1 MKCLSCG
8 SSAEKN
14 DDNACTYCGSVIKVD
29 TFKTLLS
36 IVGEVKD
43 AFKFS
48 TSEQTID
55 KLPHEE
61 QNDSYHT
68 HILLLIDRRLWKDVI
83 RISTKASNR
92 FPIDAM
98 FYIYIL
104 ISLICEESL
113 IHKSFDEIQQIKNS
127 IVGDKNRIPPNIKGF
142 FVDAINKLWCEK
154 KKINKFKKIN
164 WKSDKELKSLVK
176 IFDEEVIIEID
187 EHSILIDANS
197 KQIRSIYKSV
207 DDIVNR
213 NNKVLKEKFFSEYE
227 DGIDTVIKFAKKEII
242 NKDYKKNIVD
252 MIVFYKARSEKYKDI
267 IKKMNNNFSKDN
279 IEKQY
284 QNIEELNEKWSKD
297 IPLSFF
303 DSIKKE
309 KKKMVLYEPL
319 LKIIPKK
326 IQNEIDE
333 IKSSMKFV

>member
-127 IVGDKNRIPPNIKGF
+127 IVGPHVSIGENTVIENAVIKNSIIQKSSSVKNMVIK
-142 FVDAINKLWCEK
+142 
-154 KKINKFKKIN
+154 
-164 WKSDKELKSLVK
+164 
-176 IFDEEVIIEID
+176 
-187 EHSILIDANS
+187 NS
-197 KQIRSIYKSV
+197 MIG
-207 DDIVNR
+207 
-213 NNKVLKEKFFSEYE
+213 NKVEIEGSEL
-227 DGIDTVIKFAKKEII
+227 D
-242 NKDYKKNIVD
+242 
-252 MIVFYKARSEKYKDI
+252 
-267 IKKMNNNFSKDN
+267 
-279 IEKQY
+279 
-284 QNIEELNEKWSKD
+284 
-297 IPLSFF
+297 LSIGDFTQQ
-303 DSIKKE
+303 K
-309 KKKMVLYEPL
+309 L
-319 LKIIPKK
+319 
-326 IQNEIDE
+326 
-333 IKSSMKFV
+333 

>member
-14 DDNACTYCGSVIKVD
+14 DDNTCTYCGSVIKVD

-36 IVGEVKD
+36 VVTEVKD

-55 KLPHEE
+55 KLPEEE
-61 QNDSYHT
+61 QNNAYHT

-92 FPIDAM
+92 FPVDAM
-98 FYIYIL
+98 FHIYIL
-104 ISLICEESL
+104 ISLICDESL
-113 IHKSFDEIQQIKNS
+113 IHKSFDEIKKIKNS
-127 IVGDKNRIPPNIKGF
+127 ILGDTNRIPPNIKGF
-142 FVDAINKLWCEK
+142 FIDAINNLWCEK
-154 KKINKFKKIN
+154 KKIKKFEKIN
-164 WKSDKELKSLVK
+164 WKSDNELKSLVK
-176 IFDEEVIIEID
+176 IFDEETIFEID
-187 EHSILIDANS
+187 ENSILIDTNS
-197 KQIRSIYKSV
+197 KKVRLIHKSV

-213 NNKVLKEKFFSEYE
+213 NNKAIKEDFLSEYE
-227 DGIDTVIKFAKKEII
+227 DGVDTVNNFAKKEII

-252 MIVFYKARSEKYKDI
+252 MIVFYKARSEKYKDV

-279 IEKQY
+279 VEKQF
-284 QNIEELNEKWSKD
+284 QNIEKSNEKWSKD

-319 LKIIPKK
+319 LRIIPKK
-326 IQNEIDE
+326 IQDEIDE
-333 IKSSMKFV
+333 IKISMKFL